1 MNLPKINLFG
11 DRVAISE
18 FGDGVEM
25 TGSLVLPQARTKA
38 FSFAKV
44 VAVGDGKFV
53 ADKDRP
59 MFVKPED
66 VVIFQQNPLMV
77 FNTAHRLNG
86 NMVFVIN
93 QQDLIAK
100 MTALVF
106 KIENFQILGYWVLLE
121 AFEDKD
127 KDSVI
132 VLPETVKKE
141 SRYLRY
147 KVVQVGAGVTK
158 VKIGDEVVP
167 ETSRANYMAI
177 DSQPYWFVA
186 QADIC
191 GIVEEV

>member
-1 MNLPKINLFG
+1 
-11 DRVAISE
+11 
-18 FGDGVEM
+18 
-25 TGSLVLPQARTKA
+25 
-38 FSFAKV
+38 
-44 VAVGDGKFV
+44 
-53 ADKDRP
+53 
-59 MFVKPED
+59 

>member
-1 MNLPKINLFG
+1 
-11 DRVAISE
+11 
-18 FGDGVEM
+18 
-25 TGSLVLPQARTKA
+25 
-38 FSFAKV
+38 
-44 VAVGDGKFV
+44 
-53 ADKDRP
+53 
-59 MFVKPED
+59 
-66 VVIFQQNPLMV
+66 
-77 FNTAHRLNG
+77 
-86 NMVFVIN
+86 
-93 QQDLIAK
+93 